1 MFWNVIVFIA
11 FNIDD
16 DLDILNVLGNIY
28 ANSVLEELRI
38 LKEIK
43 HDKFKNILNVQRDFE
58 NNIIYI
64 YIK

>member
-11 FNIDD
+11 LNIDD

-58 NNIIYI
+58 NNIIYV